1 MIQALLHVI
10 AHQYVF
16 ILLLGQTACQHRRI
30 GDCLSQLGA
39 AYRLCPQ
46 DCAPQQMP
54 VQHSAHLRYVRQA
67 HGYARPRLEKCSQ
80 VSKTYLP
87 SI

>member
-1 MIQALLHVI
+1 MIQASLHVI
-10 AHQYVF
+10 AHQYVV
-16 ILLLGQTACQHRRI
+16 ILLLGQTSRQHRCI

-39 AYRLCPQ
+39 AYRLRPQ

-54 VQHSAHLRYVRQA
+54 GQHSAHLRYVHQA
-67 HGYARPRLEKCSQ
+67 HGYARPRVEECSQ